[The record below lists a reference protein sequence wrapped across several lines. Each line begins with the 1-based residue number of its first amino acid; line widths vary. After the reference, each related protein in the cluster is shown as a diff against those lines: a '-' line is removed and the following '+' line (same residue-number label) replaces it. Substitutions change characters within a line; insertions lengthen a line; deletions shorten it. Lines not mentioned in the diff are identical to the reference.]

1 MQSESKVA
9 GERLFTFAIIA
20 DSHVTEEEA
29 SAIGGY
35 DVDTVRLGAARSR
48 YVVQALNRLAP
59 DFVVHLGDIT
69 HPEPGTPAYEDSAGR
84 FHRVYDDLV
93 CPLYLVPGNHDIG
106 EKAFPG
112 EPLFEQHAQST
123 VNEAMIAEYER
134 HFQTQYFS
142 FEHDDCL
149 FVVMNGMIVNSGLAC
164 EDEQRVW
171 LEDLFTANRDRRI
184 FLFSHYPPYLSHA
197 DEPSHYDATDE
208 PGRSWLLGLLE
219 QHQVEAYWAG
229 HVHNFFFNLHGAT
242 SCYVLPSICFLRHDY
257 HELFRVAPGMKQGR
271 HDGAKLGYAVIEVY
285 GNGHLHHVVRTHGR
299 SLEPDET
306 LPATSN
312 DLPMVHGLAPREQ
325 AVGLYLRQPW
335 CDSADIPTPW
345 GLDAFR
351 RKRIRNDYPLMA
363 LWEMG
368 VRDLRVPLDDLA
380 DPKTRERMTEL
391 AALGHRFT
399 AYSFGLPKG
408 GARDALRNHGDVLA
422 AWEVVAP
429 TDSIAGLLA
438 GIRDLKGE
446 ILVYFNAGRVFAE
459 SFSSSHG
466 LMADERGTVEAVLA
480 LDGARAAIDGVVFG
494 ISRDEAPAQTIET
507 ARRSVEGLGVMA
519 SVHVQFA
526 HRKPLDPDETER
538 ADANRIAESV
548 VGALAHGDVTVF
560 LDNFTGID
568 RGYYFNG
575 GLVDR
580 LYNPLDGAR
589 IVRHLHAAIE
599 TSCTIE
605 VVSDDQDFRVVQI
618 WIGDG
623 QGALLLPKA
632 SSDFGPLPTD
642 LSREVGRWIDLASGE
657 DAPARL
663 AGPTLVLHDNR

>member
-1 MQSESKVA
+1 MQAESIVA

-35 DVDTVRLGAARSR
+35 DVDTVRLGVARSR
-48 YVVQALNRLAP
+48 YVVQELNQLAP
-59 DFVVHLGDIT
+59 DFVVPLGGIPP
-69 HPEPGTPAYEDSAGR
+69 PEPGTPAYEESAAR
-84 FHRVYDDLV
+84 FHRVYDDLT

-112 EPLFEQHAQST
+112 EPLFDQHAQRT
-123 VNEAMIAEYER
+123 VNDAMIAEYER
-134 HFQTQYFS
+134 HFQAQYFS
-142 FEHDDCL
+142 FEHEDCV
-149 FVVMNGMIVNSGLAC
+149 FVVINGMIVNSGLAC
-164 EDEQRVW
+164 EEEQRVW
-171 LEDLFTANRDRRI
+171 LEGLLKANQDRRI
-184 FLFSHYPPYLSHA
+184 YVFSHYPPYLSHA
-197 DEPSHYDATDE
+197 DEPGHYDATDE
-208 PGRSWLLGLLE
+208 PGRSWLLGMLE
-219 QHQVEAYWAG
+219 EHKVEGFWAG
-229 HVHNFFFNLHGAT
+229 HVHNFFFNRHGPT

-257 HELFRVAPGMKQGR
+257 HELFGVAPGMKQGR
-271 HDGAKLGYAVIEVY
+271 HDGAKLGYAVVEVY
-285 GNGHLHHVVRTHGR
+285 GNGHLHHIVRTHGR

-306 LPATSN
+306 LPAPSN

-380 DPKTRERMTEL
+380 DPATRKRMTEL

-399 AYSFGLPKG
+399 AYTYGLPKG
-408 GARDALRNHGDVLA
+408 GARDALVEHGSILA

-429 TDSIAGLLA
+429 TVGIAGLLA
-438 GIRDLKGE
+438 GIADLKGE
-446 ILVYFNAGRVFAE
+446 IPVFFNASRVFAE

-466 LMADERGTVEAVLA
+466 LQADERGAVEAVLA
-480 LDGARAAIDGVVFG
+480 LNGARAAIDGVVFG
-494 ISRDEAPAQTIET
+494 IARDEAPAQAIET
-507 ARRSVEGLGVMA
+507 ACRSVEGLGVKA
-519 SVHVQFA
+519 AVHVQFA
-526 HRKPLDPDETER
+526 HRRPLDPEESER

-548 VGALAHGDVTVF
+548 VGAMAHGDVTVF

-568 RGYYFNG
+568 RGYYFCG

-589 IVRHLHAAIE
+589 IVRHLHAVMDAG
-599 TSCTIE
+599 CTLE
-605 VVSDDQDFRVVQI
+605 AVRDDAGFRVVQVQTA
-618 WIGDG
+618 DG
-623 QGALLLPKA
+623 QRTLLLPKA
-632 SSDFGPLPTD
+632 SSETGTLPSG
-642 LSREVGRWIDLASGE
+642 LSREVGRWIDLASGD
-657 DAPARL
+657 DAPADL
-663 AGPTLVLHDNR
+663 AGPTLVMHDKT